1 MVNGVTGKTTLMNL
15 IKKNLEDVDGSEGR
29 ILTVWFNAWRYEREE
44 NFATIALMKTIG
56 YEMGK

>member
-44 NFATIALMKTIG
+44 NFDTIALMKTIG